1 MSIDA
6 MKQAL
11 DALEHEARTGNDDA
25 YRVERDALRAAIEQ
39 AHDWDEVEALRA
51 SLREHM
57 AEIQRLRAALEQA
70 QPELE
75 QAMTDAI
82 IGGTGVMLGDKRI
95 DPASIYKQP
104 EQEPVAWLVQYP
116 NKHEFVWG
124 ERPQWIAGAIGIEP
138 LYTTPRQ
145 WKELTNEEI
154 EQMMDYWS
162 EDARSAYGGAHRANG
177 EYVYI
182 PDIIRDAEKRLK
194 EKNT

>member
-1 MSIDA
+1 MSLDA
-6 MKQAL
+6 MKLAL
-11 DALEHEARTGNDDA
+11 DALEHEAQKGNDDA

-39 AHDWDEVEALRA
+39 A
-51 SLREHM
+51 
-57 AEIQRLRAALEQA
+57 
-70 QPELE
+70 
-75 QAMTDAI
+75 
-82 IGGTGVMLGDKRI
+82 
-95 DPASIYKQP
+95 
-104 EQEPVAWLVQYP
+104 QEPVAWLVQYP

-145 WKELTNEEI
+145 WQELTNEEI